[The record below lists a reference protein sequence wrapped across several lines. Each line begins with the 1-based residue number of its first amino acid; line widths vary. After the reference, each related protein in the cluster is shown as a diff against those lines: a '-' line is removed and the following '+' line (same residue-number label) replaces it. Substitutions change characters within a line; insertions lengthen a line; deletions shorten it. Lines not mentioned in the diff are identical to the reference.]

1 MMYIISQLYVV
12 YVAVIP
18 VFSFADVY
26 VLLFIISW

>member
-1 MMYIISQLYVV
+1 MIYVIGQLYVV

-26 VLLFIISW
+26 VLLFIIFW